1 MVKKSRKNK
10 EKIVGIHFCFLLYL
24 FLVDSKS
31 PEASSQNHIKKPLSC
46 EALSVFD
53 GITVKVQYIGDEGET
68 TTAATSTNVIQGM
81 KFQGQ
86 TSTRLN
92 TYSVPRCHQTL
103 FQKTL
108 NNP

>member
-1 MVKKSRKNK
+1 MR
-10 EKIVGIHFCFLLYL
+10 IHFCSLLSL
-24 FLVDSKS
+24 LVDSKS

-68 TTAATSTNVIQGM
+68 TTAATSNNVIQGM

-86 TSTRLN
+86 LS
-92 TYSVPRCHQTL
+92 L
-103 FQKTL
+103 FISL
-108 NNP
+108 LF